1 MAKVRAGVR
10 WWRGSLVRASAVAF
24 ARIAAVA
31 LAAATP
37 ARAQTL
43 PLRTEAIRLRYDV
56 EPAFAKQCPGQ
67 LRFVE
72 LLRTEDPQ
80 LTLAPEGATARTFD
94 VRIRRRREGGFS
106 GEVVVTGIDGSS
118 NTRDVTANDC
128 AALARALA
136 VVAAIASD
144 VVRASEAVR
153 KLDPAESAPE
163 KPEVPAQP
171 LTEPAPSP
179 TAPRS
184 KHHST
189 SPGGVDHGSKP
200 APDRAQPESPPWR
213 VGVGVGSE
221 LVLGSLPQTVVGYR
235 GYVDAQRGVEALTFG
250 GRLSVAFAS
259 TRLPGTTRVDVH
271 VQTWTARL
279 EGCANHRLR
288 LALSLQ
294 GCAGVTSGLYDS
306 FDTAVAH
313 SQKLYPWLAFGAGG
327 RLRWHVGY
335 GVMAELFGHASY
347 AATVYDAVA
356 VDDSG
361 AFSRVSRVVGEFGL
375 GLGYSFGGK

>member
-1 MAKVRAGVR
+1 VA
-10 WWRGSLVRASAVAF
+10 LAS
-24 ARIAAVA
+24 IA

-43 PLRTEAIRLRYDV
+43 PLRREPIRLRYDV
-56 EPAFAKQCPGQ
+56 EPGFAKQCPGQ

-80 LTLAPEGATARTFD
+80 LTLAPEGGTARTFD

-106 GEVVVTGIDGSS
+106 GEVIVTGIDGSS

-128 AALARALA
+128 AALTRALA

-144 VVRASEAVR
+144 VVRASEAAR
-153 KLDPAESAPE
+153 KRDPAEAAPE
-163 KPEVPAQP
+163 TPELPAQA

-179 TAPRS
+179 TSARA

-189 SPGGVDHGSKP
+189 SPGGVEHGAKP
-200 APDRAQPESPPWR
+200 PERAQPESPPWR
-213 VGVGVGSE
+213 VGVGGGSE
-221 LVLGSLPQTVVGYR
+221 VVLGSLPRTVVGYR
-235 GYVDAQRGVEALTFG
+235 GYVDAQRRGEALTFG
-250 GRLSVAFAS
+250 GRLSLAFAS
-259 TRLPGTTRVDVH
+259 ARLPGTARVDVH

-279 EGCANHRLR
+279 EGCATHRSR
-288 LALSLQ
+288 LPLSLQ
-294 GCAGVTSGLYDS
+294 ACAGVTSGIYDS

-313 SQKLYPWLAFGAGG
+313 SRQLYPWLAFGTGG
-327 RLRWHVGY
+327 RVRWHVGY

-347 AATVYDAVA
+347 AAAVYDTVA

-361 AFSRVSRVVGEFGL
+361 AFFQVSRVVGEFGL
-375 GLGYSFGGK
+375 GLGYSFGAK